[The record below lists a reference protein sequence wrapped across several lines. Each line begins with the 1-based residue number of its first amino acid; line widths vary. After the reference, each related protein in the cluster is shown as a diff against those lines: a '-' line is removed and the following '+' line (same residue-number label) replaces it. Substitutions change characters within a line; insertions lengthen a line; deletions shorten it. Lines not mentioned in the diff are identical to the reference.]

1 MNTSD
6 IVKCVLFGL
15 FLQNIVVVDSIFSYD
30 RFHNK
35 GISNDIND
43 NQPYFTSNV
52 FHSIEYASKNTN
64 TNKKNLK
71 LRKIQFN
78 VTKSLPDIIL

>member
-15 FLQNIVVVDSIFSYD
+15 LLQNMAVDSIFSYD

-35 GISNDIND
+35 GISNEIND
-43 NQPYFTSNV
+43 NQPYFTSNI

-71 LRKIQFN
+71 LRKVQFN
-78 VTKSLPDIIL
+78 VTKSLPEIIL